1 MIKRI
6 ISEQQ
11 RERLRQER
19 ERLQFVRDNW
29 SSPEGV
35 KRRVDLIAHYL
46 KIINWE

>member
-19 ERLQFVRDNW
+19 EKLQFVRDNW
-29 SSPEGV
+29 NSPEGL
-35 KRRVDLIAHYL
+35 KRRVELIAYYL
-46 KIINWE
+46 GIIGWE